1 MHKCF
6 HFITESQSL
15 LFVFIH
21 CVRILYIGDY
31 LACSGVLT
39 IPLFTAPACRSNTCQ
54 FDFELILALMAAI
67 NLYIGIYIYL
77 IYVYSGHLI
86 VFWVMWDLLFSFF
99 NEFHS
104 LTNLHLSISFISFA
118 LNFVVAFFS
127 FLCFFLPAFRYFI
140 QFLDAFVQRPHERLF
155 LRKTYKNKK
164 EKTKQAR
171 RERGRERERGVYL
184 IRKHGK

>member
-39 IPLFTAPACRSNTCQ
+39 IPLFSAPACRSNTCQ

-104 LTNLHLSISFISFA
+104 LTTFAPQHIIYFFCLKFCYCFLFFSVFFFASFQIFHSISW
-118 LNFVVAFFS
+118 
-127 FLCFFLPAFRYFI
+127 CFCATPT
-140 QFLDAFVQRPHERLF
+140 
-155 LRKTYKNKK
+155 RKVIFKKN
-164 EKTKQAR
+164 
-171 RERGRERERGVYL
+171 V
-184 IRKHGK
+184 